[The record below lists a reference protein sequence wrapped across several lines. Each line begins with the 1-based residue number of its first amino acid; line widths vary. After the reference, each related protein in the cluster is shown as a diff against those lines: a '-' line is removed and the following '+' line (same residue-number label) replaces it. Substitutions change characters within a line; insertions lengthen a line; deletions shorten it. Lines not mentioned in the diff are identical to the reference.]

1 MGSRPA
7 IHSLTEE
14 EYLRNSEYRHSEYID
29 GQAVELNIG
38 TSWHSSIQVAC
49 VLALGSFL
57 RARGGGRVYVELHCR
72 LSIGGRLRYRLP
84 DVAVILGDGGF
95 QDFRYYE
102 GAPDFVIEIRSPEDR
117 IAAQKRKIEDYFANG
132 CRLAW
137 LIIPEDRSVLVYAPD
152 APMRVVLEGA
162 ILDLDPLLPGFEL
175 EVTEIFA

>member
-1 MGSRPA
+1 MGSKPA

-14 EYLRNSEYRHSEYID
+14 EYLHSSEYKHCEYVD
-29 GQAVELNIG
+29 GVAVELNIG

-57 RARGGGRVYVELHCR
+57 RARCGGRVFVELHCK
-72 LSIGGRLRYRLP
+72 LMIGGRLRYRLP
-84 DVAVILGDGGF
+84 DVAVILGGRSR
-95 QDFRYYE
+95 DFDYYE

-137 LIIPEDRSVLVYAPD
+137 L
-152 APMRVVLEGA
+152 
-162 ILDLDPLLPGFEL
+162 
-175 EVTEIFA
+175 